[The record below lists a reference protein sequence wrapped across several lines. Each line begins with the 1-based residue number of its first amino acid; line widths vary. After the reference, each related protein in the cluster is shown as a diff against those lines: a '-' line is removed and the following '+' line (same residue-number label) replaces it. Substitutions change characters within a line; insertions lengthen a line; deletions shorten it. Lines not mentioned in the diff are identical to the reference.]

1 MAKRFCILVA
11 LLLLTSPALCL
22 AQAEAEPEPEKH
34 YTGSLG
40 AGLSLTGGNTDTTSF
55 NISGELKYDP
65 KTKNVM
71 LFDGLYLRASANN
84 EDTTDRLS
92 LNFRDEY
99 SFSDRVLAYGA
110 LGYLRDPFKDIT
122 YLLNPN
128 GGIGFKAVKSD
139 RAALTLTA
147 GAGSVWEKNPGLD
160 VQSSATLN
168 AGENFSYKLSAGSKI
183 TQGFGALWKTE
194 DFSDALYK
202 FNIALVTSI
211 TKRAELKLEFLDE
224 YKNVVPDPGIKKND
238 TAFIVSFLYKI

>member
-1 MAKRFCILVA
+1 MAKRFYVVVA

-22 AQAEAEPEPEKH
+22 AQADQEPEKH

-40 AGLSLTGGNTDTTSF
+40 AGLSLTSGNTDTTSF

-99 SFSDRVLAYGA
+99 SLSERILVYGA
-110 LGYLRDPFKDIT
+110 LGYLRDPFKNIT

-128 GGIGFKAVKSD
+128 GGVGFKAANSD
-139 RAALTLTA
+139 KMTLTLTA

-160 VQSSATLN
+160 VQTSATVN
-168 AGENFSYKLSAGSKI
+168 AGENLSLKLSEGAKI

-194 DFSDALYK
+194 NFSDALYK

-211 TKRAELKLEFLDE
+211 TKKSELKLEFLDE
-224 YKNVVPDPGIKKND
+224 YKNVVPDPSIKKND